1 MSESSSEDEFD
12 PKYFFPNF
20 RSEISTE
27 SESQAATVVGF
38 DKEELL
44 FTPII
49 GGHLNFTST
58 EDDDYPV
65 CLPRFFYLSFLFI
78 VTFIIRIYLCFCSSF
93 SGANHITLAEIFVS
107 LRALLR

>member
-1 MSESSSEDEFD
+1 MSETSSEDELNFD

-38 DKEELL
+38 DKEQLL

-58 EDDDYPV
+58 EDDEDYPV
-65 CLPRFFYLSFLFI
+65 CLTLFFYFFI
-78 VTFIIRIYLCFCSSF
+78 CL
-93 SGANHITLAEIFVS
+93 TLKV
-107 LRALLR
+107 